1 NRNAQTWTTHE
12 KQPRYGSRWLDGSG
26 AAVHTWPSSRSAAT
40 MTLATLL
47 LFALASGIT
56 IATPGPTVLLAMSNG
71 SRHGVRAAAW
81 GMAGAVLADM
91 ILVAIVASGLGVLL
105 AASEVAFQALKWA
118 GAAYL
123 AYLGWRLLRTDAPA
137 VLAAEPSDAP
147 GARQLF
153 LRSFLVAITNPK
165 ALLFM
170 SAFLPQF
177 IDPAAPLLPQY
188 LALAAVLA
196 VLNLAAMLAYALLG
210 ARLMRALKHGGLRW
224 LNRLCGGALIAM
236 AATLA
241 LYRRG
246 GARAARPRRR
256 EAARIACLPRPV
268 G

>member
-1 NRNAQTWTTHE
+1 
-12 KQPRYGSRWLDGSG
+12 
-26 AAVHTWPSSRSAAT
+26 

-71 SRHGVRAAAW
+71 SYHGVRAAAW
-81 GMAGAVLADM
+81 GMVGAVLADM
-91 ILVAIVASGLGVLL
+91 ILVAVVASGLGVLL
-105 AASEVAFQALKWA
+105 AASEAAFQVLKWA

-123 AYLGWRLLRTDAPA
+123 AYLGWRLLRTDA
-137 VLAAEPSDAP
+137 AAALPGRHGTAAP
-147 GARQLF
+147 GVQALF

-177 IDPAAPLLPQY
+177 IQPAAPLLPQY
-188 LALAAVLA
+188 LALAAILA

-210 ARLMRALKHGGLRW
+210 ARMMRALNSGGLRW
-224 LNRLCGGALIAM
+224 MNRLCGGALIGM

-241 LYRRG
+241 LYRRSG
-246 GARAARPRRR
+246 P
-256 EAARIACLPRPV
+256 
-268 G
+268 